1 MRLVESWAG
10 SVAILSVHA
19 NLQRVGP
26 CKGAADILDAAQ
38 IGSGY
43 IDHLSVRLSHTA
55 DAEINPFA
63 KPPAVLGRL
72 KAVERIL
79 E

>member
-55 DAEINPFA
+55 DAEINRPSTTTA
-63 KPPAVLGRL
+63 NPSEYLLMPS
-72 KAVERIL
+72 
-79 E
+79 